1 MRKNEFQTFEKE
13 YCPFT
18 ELVHFLSKKWM
29 IVVLKSISDGC
40 KSFTDIEK
48 NLVGVNPRILSNRLK
63 DLQEKNFVVKKILTK
78 GAHRAVYCLTLQGK
92 SLSGHIDSISAWA
105 KENYEK
111 TKKNS

>member
-29 IVVLKSISDGC
+29 IVVLKSISDWC

-48 NLVGVNPRILSNRLK
+48 NLV
-63 DLQEKNFVVKKILTK
+63 VKKILTK
-78 GAHRAVYCLTLQGK
+78 WAHRAVYCLTLQWK
-92 SLSGHIDSISAWA
+92 SLSWHIDSISAWA